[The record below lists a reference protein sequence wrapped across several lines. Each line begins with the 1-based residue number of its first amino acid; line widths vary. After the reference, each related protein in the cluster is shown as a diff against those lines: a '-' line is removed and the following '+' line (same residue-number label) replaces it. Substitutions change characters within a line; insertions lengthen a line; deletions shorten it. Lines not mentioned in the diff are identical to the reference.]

1 MRNKGKIASWND
13 DKGFGFITPADGGE
27 RIFVHIKAFGNRDRR
42 PQANDVVTFEASKDK
57 QGQNRAVN
65 ATLGG
70 DKLSKKTR
78 SNSGPPAF
86 LLTTLFFAVI
96 GTSVVMTGLPLIVPA
111 AYVLMSMVTFIAYA
125 IDKSSAQAGRWRIS
139 ERTLHILALAG
150 GWPGAMLAQQTL
162 RHKSSKTYFRVFYWA
177 TVFINCA
184 GLYWLHIPDGQGLL
198 ERLSGVLG

>member
-27 RIFVHIKAFGNRDRR
+27 RIFVHIKAFANRDRR
-42 PQANDVVTFEASKDK
+42 PQANDVVTYDASKDK
-57 QGQNRAVN
+57 QGRNRAVN
-65 ATLGG
+65 ATLAG
-70 DKLSKKTR
+70 DKRTKKTG
-78 SNSGPPAF
+78 SNSGPPAL
-86 LLTTLFFAVI
+86 LLTTLFFAAI

-177 TVFINCA
+177 TVVINCA
-184 GLYWLHIPDGQGLL
+184 GLYWLHTPDGQVLL